1 VKRSRRRGVTS
12 LLLALM
18 IATCARTSGA
28 QDVSISGTI
37 TVAPAA
43 KGKLPKEL
51 LLIISASKTPDP
63 KKAPIAVKRV
73 PAPEFPYR
81 YTLGEEDI
89 TLDGSR
95 LEGKLY
101 VTARVEPGDGSAT
114 PSGSL
119 EGVYPRNPVSVG
131 AKGVDIAI
139 TASVPP
145 LTAEAPANPLK
156 PRDAGMVRVGL
167 LWSGSTPFG
176 SSSVPEELR
185 LAFRDLGYVDDRNI
199 AFEARYAEGR
209 YDRLP
214 ELAASL
220 VDLKVDVILAAG
232 DSAAILAAKHAT
244 GKVPI
249 VMMALA
255 DTVQLG
261 LVPSLARPAG
271 NLTGLSFPLAAI
283 AGKQLELLKKAI
295 PSLRR
300 VGVLW
305 NPSNPGHAPVLEKL
319 TAAALRLE
327 LKLQLIEVRGPDDF
341 ETAVTTLKRSR
352 ADGLLVLWD
361 PMFYAHGGR
370 LTLLALR
377 DHLPTISTYRE
388 FAEAAGLMTYGPSL
402 ADIFRGAASYVDK
415 IVRGGKPADLPVE
428 QPLRFELVLNLA
440 TAKALGVTLPESILV
455 RADRVLQ

>member
-1 VKRSRRRGVTS
+1 
-12 LLLALM
+12 M

-51 LLIISASKTPDP
+51 LLIISVSKTPDP

-114 PSGSL
+114 PSGPL

-319 TAAALRLE
+319 TTSALRLE
-327 LKLQLIEVRGPDDF
+327 LKLQLLEVRGPEDF
-341 ETAVTTLKRSR
+341 EVAVATLKWSR

>member
-1 VKRSRRRGVTS
+1 
-12 LLLALM
+12 M

-51 LLIISASKTPDP
+51 LLIISVSKTPDP

-114 PSGSL
+114 PSGPL

-305 NPSNPGHAPVLEKL
+305 NPSNPATPRFWRSSPRPRSGWSSSFSSSRSGGPKIS
-319 TAAALRLE
+319 RWRWRRSSG
-327 LKLQLIEVRGPDDF
+327 RGPMVCSCSGIRCS
-341 ETAVTTLKRSR
+341 TLTGAGSRCSRCATTCRRFPRTGSSR
-352 ADGLLVLWD
+352 RRPG
-361 PMFYAHGGR
+361 
-370 LTLLALR
+370 
-377 DHLPTISTYRE
+377 S
-388 FAEAAGLMTYGPSL
+388 
-402 ADIFRGAASYVDK
+402 
-415 IVRGGKPADLPVE
+415 
-428 QPLRFELVLNLA
+428 
-440 TAKALGVTLPESILV
+440 
-455 RADRVLQ
+455 